1 VLNISRGFALMTKHV
16 LIAYKH
22 DHDQILYLDK
32 HMQHSRFNVMFHL
45 CQFKVILSLH
55 AIMNAI

>member
-1 VLNISRGFALMTKHV
+1 
-16 LIAYKH
+16 
-22 DHDQILYLDK
+22 LYLDK